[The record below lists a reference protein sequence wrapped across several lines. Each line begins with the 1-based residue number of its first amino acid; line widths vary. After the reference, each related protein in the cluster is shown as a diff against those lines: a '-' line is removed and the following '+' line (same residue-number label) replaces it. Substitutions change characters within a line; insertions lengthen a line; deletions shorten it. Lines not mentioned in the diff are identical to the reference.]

1 MKYDFHLIRQGH
13 TRTLTND
20 VARRNFMSAFRRWKD
35 RKPGDLRAMSVWTG
49 TGYLVTFAGI
59 SPAEAYA
66 EARAK
71 GPGTPIP
78 TPPPKP
84 EKIEFTPGK
93 LIVTSQRSER
103 DAIRVRF
110 YRWRFKTGAKMTIT
124 TMQTAADRYEIRIEE
139 MK

>member
-1 MKYDFHLIRQGH
+1 
-13 TRTLTND
+13 
-20 VARRNFMSAFRRWKD
+20 MSAFRRWKD
-35 RKPGDLRAMSVWTG
+35 RKPGTLTARSHRVG
-49 TGYLVTFAGI
+49 KGYLVTFAGI

-78 TPPPKP
+78 APPPKP
-84 EKIEFTPGK
+84 EKITFEPGK
-93 LIVTSQRSER
+93 LIVTSKRSER

-124 TMQTAADRYEIRIEE
+124 TMQTAADRYEIRITE
-139 MK
+139 ME

>member
-1 MKYDFHLIRQGH
+1 MKYDFHLIRAGDK
-13 TRTLTND
+13 RTLTND

-35 RKPGDLRAMSVWTG
+35 RKPGTLTASSRIAPF
-49 TGYLVTFAGI
+49 GYLVKFTGI

-78 TPPPKP
+78 APPPKP
-84 EKIEFTPGK
+84 EKIDFTPGK
-93 LIVTSQRSER
+93 LIVTSRRSER

-110 YRWRFKTGAKMTIT
+110 YRWRFKTGAKLKIT
-124 TMQTAADRYEIRIEE
+124 TMQTAADRHEIRIEE
-139 MK
+139 ME